1 MGGGCKGW
9 GERRSW
15 AVQISGRGA
24 PLPPERQQHITAL
37 PSIFTLWKTANNFFL
52 LFCLCR
58 CKKKNKP
65 VQCTSALDFS
75 AAHLSAL
82 YLFGQDEFFI
92 ILKNY
97 KILKRGPCSEPMAPL
112 LPEPASARIHT
123 GWASGY
129 IFCFVLILMVAI
141 PAVHPKQAIWESKL
155 EGGVHFIYILN
166 IWKTFQGRIYI
177 CVMMEEEGRSPTVS
191 LPPSLRRL

>member
-1 MGGGCKGW
+1 MVGVLHSLQ
-9 GERRSW
+9 RDNN
-15 AVQISGRGA
+15 ISQ
-24 PLPPERQQHITAL
+24 PFQVYSHFEKQPI
-37 PSIFTLWKTANNFFL
+37 IFSFFSA
-52 LFCLCR
+52 FADV
-58 CKKKNKP
+58 KKNKP

-82 YLFGQDEFFI
+82 YLFGHGEFFI

-166 IWKTFQGRIYI
+166 I
-177 CVMMEEEGRSPTVS
+177 
-191 LPPSLRRL
+191 